1 MWVFLSLHFS
11 GDSEDVGWGG
21 FSFSVADPSNEDGG
35 NGSNVNNFHINSAWI
50 FMCHDGNREEKDV
63 LPPWNK
69 VL

>member
-1 MWVFLSLHFS
+1 MCGFLCPFISLVIVRMWD
-11 GDSEDVGWGG
+11 GGG

-63 LPPWNK
+63 LPP
-69 VL
+69 